1 MSEPSGLHLTDAILS
16 GHQPREALGEI
27 IRFMR
32 FLADDAAISIDE
44 AVAASEQ
51 RTGFRNAA
59 LANYMK
65 SFGVIE
71 NPHSIAFESMD
82 QADFRQFWTDA
93 VEVIKDQWLPRVG
106 METFEEIREMLSGPY
121 GGKK

>member
-1 MSEPSGLHLTDAILS
+1 MVDKKALVWVHTARWPEHHRLAFAVMQRIADAV
-16 GHQPREALGEI
+16 GQPVEI
-27 IRFMR
+27 ILLSLKYETGRF
-32 FLADDAAISIDE
+32 DYISLMDG
-44 AVAASEQ
+44 
-51 RTGFRNAA
+51 R
-59 LANYMK
+59 
-65 SFGVIE
+65 VIE